1 MLVYTI
7 VEDLRDIRKQLRL
20 AMNGVISTSMRQKGM
35 NYKLIFGVPIPEIK
49 HIAASHEPDAE
60 LARALWKED
69 VREMKILATLLFPA
83 GSMTQEEALAWMREI
98 PYPEIAEQ
106 CCNNLFPTVEQPDQ
120 LALKF
125 LADKKSP
132 FGRMCG
138 FLLWAQLFKKN
149 LAVEK
154 SRVEAFLAECTCT
167 MHPDVEAGAT
177 ESSWQEKQAAVQAL
191 KFFGRLSPVNA
202 QDALSVIAED
212 GQPETEELKAYYD
225 DLQFEFAYYE
235 EK

>member
-1 MLVYTI
+1 
-7 VEDLRDIRKQLRL
+7 
-20 AMNGVISTSMRQKGM
+20 MNGVISTSMRQKGM

-49 HIAASHEPDAE
+49 HIAAAHEPDVE

-120 LALKF
+120 LASKF

-167 MHPDVEAGAT
+167 IHPDVEAGAT

-191 KFFGRLSPVNA
+191 KFFGRLSSANA

>member
-1 MLVYTI
+1 
-7 VEDLRDIRKQLRL
+7 
-20 AMNGVISTSMRQKGM
+20 MNGVISTSMRQKGM
-35 NYKLIFGVPIPEIK
+35 NYKLIFGVPFPEIK
-49 HIAASHEPDAE
+49 RIAATHEPDAE
-60 LARALWKED
+60 LARAMWKED
-69 VREMKILATLLFPA
+69 VREMKILATLLFPT

-106 CCNNLFPTVEQPDQ
+106 CCNNLFPSVQQPDQ

-154 SRVEAFLAECTCT
+154 SRVEAFLVECTCT

-177 ESSWQEKQAAVQAL
+177 ESSWQEKQVAVQAL

>member
-1 MLVYTI
+1 
-7 VEDLRDIRKQLRL
+7 
-20 AMNGVISTSMRQKGM
+20 MNGVISTSMRQKGM

-49 HIAASHEPDAE
+49 HIAAAHEPDAE

-154 SRVEAFLAECTCT
+154 SRVEAFLVECTCT
-167 MHPDVEAGAT
+167 IHPDIEAGAT
-177 ESSWQEKQAAVQAL
+177 ASSWQEKQAAVQAL
-191 KFFGRLSPVNA
+191 KFFGRLSPANA

>member
-1 MLVYTI
+1 
-7 VEDLRDIRKQLRL
+7 
-20 AMNGVISTSMRQKGM
+20 MRQKGM

-49 HIAASHEPDAE
+49 HIAAAHEPDAE

-167 MHPDVEAGAT
+167 IHPDVEAGAT
-177 ESSWQEKQAAVQAL
+177 ASSWQEKQAAVQAL
-191 KFFGRLSPVNA
+191 KFFGRLSPINA

>member
-1 MLVYTI
+1 
-7 VEDLRDIRKQLRL
+7 
-20 AMNGVISTSMRQKGM
+20 MNGVISTSMRQKGM

-49 HIAASHEPDAE
+49 HIAAAHEPDAE

-167 MHPDVEAGAT
+167 IHPDVEAGAT

-191 KFFGRLSPVNA
+191 KFFGRLSPINA

>member
-1 MLVYTI
+1 
-7 VEDLRDIRKQLRL
+7 
-20 AMNGVISTSMRQKGM
+20 MNGVISTSMRQKGM

-49 HIAASHEPDAE
+49 HIAASHESDAE

-154 SRVEAFLAECTCT
+154 SRVEAFLVECTCT
-167 MHPDVEAGAT
+167 MHPDVEVGAT
-177 ESSWQEKQAAVQAL
+177 ASSWQEKQAAVQAL
-191 KFFGRLSPVNA
+191 KFFGRLSPANA

>member
-1 MLVYTI
+1 
-7 VEDLRDIRKQLRL
+7 
-20 AMNGVISTSMRQKGM
+20 MNGVISTSMRQRGM

-49 HIAASHEPDAE
+49 HIAAAHEPDAE

-191 KFFGRLSPVNA
+191 KFFGRLSPANA
-202 QDALSVIAED
+202 QDTLSVIAED
-212 GQPETEELKAYYD
+212 GQPKTEELKAYYD

>member
-1 MLVYTI
+1 
-7 VEDLRDIRKQLRL
+7 
-20 AMNGVISTSMRQKGM
+20 MNGVISTSMRQKGM

-49 HIAASHEPDAE
+49 HIAAAHEPDAE

-138 FLLWAQLFKKN
+138 FLLWAQLFKKD

-167 MHPDVEAGAT
+167 MHPDAEAGAA

-191 KFFGRLSPVNA
+191 KFFGRLSPANA
-202 QDALSVIAED
+202 QEALSVIAED
-212 GQPETEELKAYYD
+212 GQPETEELRAYYD

>member
-1 MLVYTI
+1 
-7 VEDLRDIRKQLRL
+7 
-20 AMNGVISTSMRQKGM
+20 MNGVISTSMRQRGM

-49 HIAASHEPDAE
+49 HIAAAHEPDAE

-138 FLLWAQLFKKN
+138 FLLWTQLFKKN

-191 KFFGRLSPVNA
+191 KFFGRLSTANA
-202 QDALSVIAED
+202 QDALSVIAEG
-212 GQPETEELKAYYD
+212 GQPKTEELKAYYD

>member
-1 MLVYTI
+1 
-7 VEDLRDIRKQLRL
+7 
-20 AMNGVISTSMRQKGM
+20 MNGVISTSMRQKGM

-49 HIAASHEPDAE
+49 HIAAAHEPDAE

-98 PYPEIAEQ
+98 PYPEITEQ

-154 SRVEAFLAECTCT
+154 SRVEAFLVECTCT

>member
-1 MLVYTI
+1 
-7 VEDLRDIRKQLRL
+7 
-20 AMNGVISTSMRQKGM
+20 MNGVISTSMRQKGM

-49 HIAASHEPDAE
+49 HIAAAHEPDAE

-154 SRVEAFLAECTCT
+154 SRVEAFLVECTCT
-167 MHPDVEAGAT
+167 RHPDVEAGAT

-191 KFFGRLSPVNA
+191 KFFGRLSPANA
-202 QDALSVIAED
+202 QEALSVIAED
-212 GQPETEELKAYYD
+212 GQPKTEELKAYYD

>member
-1 MLVYTI
+1 
-7 VEDLRDIRKQLRL
+7 
-20 AMNGVISTSMRQKGM
+20 MNGVISTSMRQKGM

-49 HIAASHEPDAE
+49 RIAATHEPDAE

-149 LAVEK
+149 LEVEK

-177 ESSWQEKQAAVQAL
+177 ASSWQEKQAAIQAL
-191 KFFGRLSPVNA
+191 KFFGRLSPANA
-202 QDALSVIAED
+202 QEALSVIAED
-212 GQPETEELKAYYD
+212 RQPETEELKAYYD
-225 DLQFEFAYYE
+225 NLQFEFAYYE

>member
-1 MLVYTI
+1 
-7 VEDLRDIRKQLRL
+7 
-20 AMNGVISTSMRQKGM
+20 MNGVISTSMRQKGM

-167 MHPDVEAGAT
+167 IHPDVEAGAT

>member
-1 MLVYTI
+1 
-7 VEDLRDIRKQLRL
+7 
-20 AMNGVISTSMRQKGM
+20 MNGVISTSMRQKGM

-49 HIAASHEPDAE
+49 HIAASHESDAE

-83 GSMTQEEALAWMREI
+83 GSMTQEEALVWMREI

-154 SRVEAFLAECTCT
+154 SRVEAFLVECTCT
-167 MHPDVEAGAT
+167 IHPDVEAGAT

-191 KFFGRLSPVNA
+191 KFFGRLSPANA

-212 GQPETEELKAYYD
+212 GQPKTEELKAYYD

>member
-1 MLVYTI
+1 
-7 VEDLRDIRKQLRL
+7 
-20 AMNGVISTSMRQKGM
+20 MNGVISTSMRQKGM

-49 HIAASHEPDAE
+49 HIAAAHEPDAE

-154 SRVEAFLAECTCT
+154 SRVEAFLVECTCT

-177 ESSWQEKQAAVQAL
+177 ASSWQEKQAAVQAL
-191 KFFGRLSPVNA
+191 KFFGRLSPANA
-202 QDALSVIAED
+202 QDTLSVIAED
-212 GQPETEELKAYYD
+212 GQPKTEELKAYYD

>member
-1 MLVYTI
+1 
-7 VEDLRDIRKQLRL
+7 
-20 AMNGVISTSMRQKGM
+20 MNGVISTSMRQKGM

-49 HIAASHEPDAE
+49 HIAAAHEPDAE

-138 FLLWAQLFKKN
+138 FLLWAQLFKNN

-154 SRVEAFLAECTCT
+154 SRVEAFLVECTCT

-177 ESSWQEKQAAVQAL
+177 ASSWQEKQAAVQAL
-191 KFFGRLSPVNA
+191 KFFGRLSPANA
-202 QDALSVIAED
+202 QDTLSVIAED
-212 GQPETEELKAYYD
+212 GQPKTEELKAYYD

>member
-1 MLVYTI
+1 
-7 VEDLRDIRKQLRL
+7 
-20 AMNGVISTSMRQKGM
+20 MNGVISTSMRQKGM

-49 HIAASHEPDAE
+49 HIAAAHEPDAE

-191 KFFGRLSPVNA
+191 KFFGRLSPANA

-212 GQPETEELKAYYD
+212 GQPKTEELKAYYD

>member
-1 MLVYTI
+1 
-7 VEDLRDIRKQLRL
+7 
-20 AMNGVISTSMRQKGM
+20 MNGVISTSMRQKGM

-49 HIAASHEPDAE
+49 HIAASHESDAE

-83 GSMTQEEALAWMREI
+83 GSMTQEEALVWMREI

-167 MHPDVEAGAT
+167 IHPDVESGAAA
-177 ESSWQEKQAAVQAL
+177 SSWQEKQAAVQAL
-191 KFFGRLSPVNA
+191 KFFGRLSSANA

>member
-1 MLVYTI
+1 
-7 VEDLRDIRKQLRL
+7 
-20 AMNGVISTSMRQKGM
+20 MNGVISTSMRQKGM

-49 HIAASHEPDAE
+49 HIAAAHEPDAE

-106 CCNNLFPTVEQPDQ
+106 CCNNLFPSVQQPDQ

-154 SRVEAFLAECTCT
+154 SRVEAFLVECTCT

-177 ESSWQEKQAAVQAL
+177 ESSWQEKQAVVQAL
-191 KFFGRLSPVNA
+191 KFFGRLSPINA

>member
-1 MLVYTI
+1 
-7 VEDLRDIRKQLRL
+7 
-20 AMNGVISTSMRQKGM
+20 MNGVISTSMRQKGM

-49 HIAASHEPDAE
+49 HIAAAHEPDAE

-154 SRVEAFLAECTCT
+154 SRVEAFLVECTCT
-167 MHPDVEAGAT
+167 MHPDVEAVAT

-191 KFFGRLSPVNA
+191 KFFGRLSPANA
-202 QDALSVIAED
+202 QDTLSVIAED
-212 GQPETEELKAYYD
+212 GQPKTEELKAYYD

>member
-1 MLVYTI
+1 
-7 VEDLRDIRKQLRL
+7 
-20 AMNGVISTSMRQKGM
+20 MNGVISTSMRQKGM

-49 HIAASHEPDAE
+49 HIAAAHEPDAE
-60 LARALWKED
+60 LARTLWKED

-167 MHPDVEAGAT
+167 IHPDVEAGAT

-191 KFFGRLSPVNA
+191 KFFGRLSPANA

>member
-1 MLVYTI
+1 
-7 VEDLRDIRKQLRL
+7 
-20 AMNGVISTSMRQKGM
+20 MNGVISTSMRQKGM

-49 HIAASHEPDAE
+49 HIAAAHEPDAE

-138 FLLWAQLFKKN
+138 FLLWTQLFKKN

-154 SRVEAFLAECTCT
+154 SRVEAFLVECTCT
-167 MHPDVEAGAT
+167 MHPDVEVGAT

-191 KFFGRLSPVNA
+191 KFFGRLSPANA

-235 EK
+235 EN

>member
-1 MLVYTI
+1 
-7 VEDLRDIRKQLRL
+7 
-20 AMNGVISTSMRQKGM
+20 MNGVISTSMRQKGM

-49 HIAASHEPDAE
+49 HIAAAHEPDAE

-98 PYPEIAEQ
+98 PYSEIAEQ

-154 SRVEAFLAECTCT
+154 SRVEAFLVECTCT

-191 KFFGRLSPVNA
+191 KFFGRLSPANA
-202 QDALSVIAED
+202 QDALSVISED

>member
-1 MLVYTI
+1 
-7 VEDLRDIRKQLRL
+7 
-20 AMNGVISTSMRQKGM
+20 MNGVISTSMRQKGM

-49 HIAASHEPDAE
+49 HIAAAHEPDAE

-138 FLLWAQLFKKN
+138 FLLWTQLFKKN

-154 SRVEAFLAECTCT
+154 SRVEAFLVECTCT
-167 MHPDVEAGAT
+167 MHPDVEVGAT

-191 KFFGRLSPVNA
+191 KFFGRLSPANA

>member
-1 MLVYTI
+1 
-7 VEDLRDIRKQLRL
+7 
-20 AMNGVISTSMRQKGM
+20 MNGVISTSMRQKGM

-49 HIAASHEPDAE
+49 HIAAAHEPDAE

-154 SRVEAFLAECTCT
+154 SRVEAFLVECTCT
-167 MHPDVEAGAT
+167 MYPDVEAGAAA
-177 ESSWQEKQAAVQAL
+177 SSWQEKQAAVQAL
-191 KFFGRLSPVNA
+191 KFFGRLSPANA

>member
-1 MLVYTI
+1 
-7 VEDLRDIRKQLRL
+7 
-20 AMNGVISTSMRQKGM
+20 MNGVISTSMRQKGM

-49 HIAASHEPDAE
+49 HIAAAHEPDAE

-83 GSMTQEEALAWMREI
+83 SSMTQEEALDWMREI

-132 FGRMCG
+132 FGRICG

-167 MHPDVEAGAT
+167 MYPDVEAGAT

-191 KFFGRLSPVNA
+191 KFFGRLSPINA

-212 GQPETEELKAYYD
+212 GQPKTEELKAYYD
-225 DLQFEFAYYE
+225 DLQFEFAYEE

>member
-1 MLVYTI
+1 
-7 VEDLRDIRKQLRL
+7 
-20 AMNGVISTSMRQKGM
+20 MNGVISTSMRQKGM
-35 NYKLIFGVPIPEIK
+35 NYKLIFGVPIPEVK
-49 HIAASHEPDAE
+49 HIAAAHEPDAE

-167 MHPDVEAGAT
+167 IHPDVEAGAT

-191 KFFGRLSPVNA
+191 KFFGRLSPANA

>member
-1 MLVYTI
+1 
-7 VEDLRDIRKQLRL
+7 
-20 AMNGVISTSMRQKGM
+20 MNGVISTSIRQKGM

-49 HIAASHEPDAE
+49 HIAAAHEPDAE

-138 FLLWAQLFKKN
+138 FLLWTQLFKKN

-167 MHPDVEAGAT
+167 IHPDVEAGAT

-191 KFFGRLSPVNA
+191 KFFGRLSPANA

-212 GQPETEELKAYYD
+212 GQPKTEELKAYYD

>member
-1 MLVYTI
+1 
-7 VEDLRDIRKQLRL
+7 
-20 AMNGVISTSMRQKGM
+20 MNGVISTSMRQKGM

-49 HIAASHEPDAE
+49 HIAAAHESDAE

-69 VREMKILATLLFPA
+69 VREMKILATLLFPV
-83 GSMTQEEALAWMREI
+83 GSMTQEEALVWMREI

-154 SRVEAFLAECTCT
+154 SRVEAFLVECTCT
-167 MHPDVEAGAT
+167 MHPDVEVGAT

-191 KFFGRLSPVNA
+191 KFFGRLSLVNA

>member
-1 MLVYTI
+1 
-7 VEDLRDIRKQLRL
+7 
-20 AMNGVISTSMRQKGM
+20 MNGVISTSMRQKGM

-149 LAVEK
+149 LEVEK
-154 SRVEAFLAECTCT
+154 SRVEAFLVECTCT

-191 KFFGRLSPVNA
+191 KFFGRLSPANA

-212 GQPETEELKAYYD
+212 RQPETEELKAYYD

>member
-1 MLVYTI
+1 
-7 VEDLRDIRKQLRL
+7 
-20 AMNGVISTSMRQKGM
+20 MNGVISTSMRQKGM

-49 HIAASHEPDAE
+49 HIAAAHEPDAE

-154 SRVEAFLAECTCT
+154 SRVEAFLVECTCT
-167 MHPDVEAGAT
+167 MYPDVEAGAAA
-177 ESSWQEKQAAVQAL
+177 SSWQEKQAAVQAL
-191 KFFGRLSPVNA
+191 KFFGRLSPANA

-212 GQPETEELKAYYD
+212 GQPETEELKAYYA

>member
-1 MLVYTI
+1 
-7 VEDLRDIRKQLRL
+7 
-20 AMNGVISTSMRQKGM
+20 MNGVISTSMRQKGM

-49 HIAASHEPDAE
+49 HIAAAHEPDAE

-83 GSMTQEEALAWMREI
+83 GSMMQEEALAWMREI

-154 SRVEAFLAECTCT
+154 SRVEAFLVECTCT
-167 MHPDVEAGAT
+167 MYPDVGAGAT
-177 ESSWQEKQAAVQAL
+177 ESSWQDKQAAVQAL
-191 KFFGRLSPVNA
+191 KFFGRLSPINA
-202 QDALSVIAED
+202 QNALSVIAED

>member
-1 MLVYTI
+1 
-7 VEDLRDIRKQLRL
+7 
-20 AMNGVISTSMRQKGM
+20 MNGVISTSMRQKGM

-138 FLLWAQLFKKN
+138 FLLWTQLFKKN

-191 KFFGRLSPVNA
+191 KFFGRLSPANA
-202 QDALSVIAED
+202 QDTLSVIAED

>member
-1 MLVYTI
+1 
-7 VEDLRDIRKQLRL
+7 
-20 AMNGVISTSMRQKGM
+20 MNGVISTSMRQRGM

-49 HIAASHEPDAE
+49 HIAAAHEPDAE

-138 FLLWAQLFKKN
+138 FLLWTQLFKKN

-177 ESSWQEKQAAVQAL
+177 ASSWQEKQAAVQAL
-191 KFFGRLSPVNA
+191 KFFGRLSPANA

>member
-1 MLVYTI
+1 
-7 VEDLRDIRKQLRL
+7 
-20 AMNGVISTSMRQKGM
+20 MNGVISTSMRQKGM

-49 HIAASHEPDAE
+49 HIAAAHEPDAE

-83 GSMTQEEALAWMREI
+83 GSMTQEDALAWMREI

-167 MHPDVEAGAT
+167 IHPDVEAGAT
-177 ESSWQEKQAAVQAL
+177 ASSWQEKQAAVQAL

>member
-1 MLVYTI
+1 
-7 VEDLRDIRKQLRL
+7 
-20 AMNGVISTSMRQKGM
+20 MNGVISTSMRQKGM

-49 HIAASHEPDAE
+49 HIAASHESDAE
-60 LARALWKED
+60 LARAMWKED

-106 CCNNLFPTVEQPDQ
+106 CCNNLFPSVQQPDQ

-167 MHPDVEAGAT
+167 IHPDVEAGAT

-191 KFFGRLSPVNA
+191 KFFGRLSPINA

>member
-1 MLVYTI
+1 
-7 VEDLRDIRKQLRL
+7 
-20 AMNGVISTSMRQKGM
+20 MRQKGM

-49 HIAASHEPDAE
+49 HIAAAHEPDAE

-69 VREMKILATLLFPA
+69 VREMKILATLLFPT

-167 MHPDVEAGAT
+167 IHPDVEAGAT
-177 ESSWQEKQAAVQAL
+177 ASSWQEKQAAVQAL
-191 KFFGRLSPVNA
+191 KFFGRLSPINA

>member
-1 MLVYTI
+1 
-7 VEDLRDIRKQLRL
+7 
-20 AMNGVISTSMRQKGM
+20 MNGVISTSMRQKGM

-49 HIAASHEPDAE
+49 HIAAAHEPDAE

-98 PYPEIAEQ
+98 PYPEIVEQ

-167 MHPDVEAGAT
+167 MHPDVEAGAA

-191 KFFGRLSPVNA
+191 KFFGRLSPANA

>member
-1 MLVYTI
+1 
-7 VEDLRDIRKQLRL
+7 
-20 AMNGVISTSMRQKGM
+20 MNGVISTSMRQKGM

-49 HIAASHEPDAE
+49 HIAAAHEPDAE

-138 FLLWAQLFKKN
+138 FLLWTQLFKKN

-191 KFFGRLSPVNA
+191 KFFGRLSPANA

-212 GQPETEELKAYYD
+212 GQPKTEELKAYYD